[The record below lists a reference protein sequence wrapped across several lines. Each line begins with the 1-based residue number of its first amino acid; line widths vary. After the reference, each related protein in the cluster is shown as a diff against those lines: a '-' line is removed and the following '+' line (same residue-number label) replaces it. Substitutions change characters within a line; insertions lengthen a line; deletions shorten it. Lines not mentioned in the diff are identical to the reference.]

1 MRTRDSKENTA
12 SPGGAQLGFFFEE
25 PVVDGTITR
34 PEKPTLPERAA
45 SVQDNESE
53 KGSMRRKPRVV
64 EGSTLPAW
72 ARATM
77 PGKPAGPTEPQ
88 GELEAE
94 PEPRVWRVAELVS
107 DVRRHTEDAYGDLRV
122 RGEISNLRAAPSGH
136 LYFTL
141 KDGEAALP
149 AVMFRK
155 EALKL
160 RFRPEDGLEVLLGG
174 RASVYEQRGQLQ
186 LVAETLEPVGAG
198 SLQVAFEQLKK
209 KLEAEGLFAMD
220 RKRPLPLY
228 PRCVGIVTSPAGAV
242 IRDFLNVAGRRHA
255 ALDVLLYPAVVQ
267 GEAAAREIA
276 AGLAYFNR
284 LRSVDVIVVAR
295 GGGSLEDLQ
304 PFNSEMVARAIADS
318 TLPVVSAV
326 GHETD
331 FTIADFVADLRAPTP
346 SAAAELITAAQHRV
360 EEHVEQL
367 CARLTRGSR
376 WMVAMARQRFAG
388 LGAEASFARWRGSLQ
403 RREQRADEL
412 RFRLERAGVASMGQ
426 ARERVERV
434 SARLLRQD
442 ATHRVCVMRERLE
455 ALQLRLENAAGQR
468 WLASRKRHEGAAG
481 ALGRYDATQCLL
493 RMDRTV
499 DELRG
504 RLERAAAARLRGA
517 RHRREAA
524 ARGLET
530 LSPLAV
536 LRRGYAVVFAEDGSV
551 VTRAGDAG
559 EQIRVRLREG
569 ELAAQVIGRTI
580 EGA

>member
-1 MRTRDSKENTA
+1 M
-12 SPGGAQLGFFFEE
+12 P
-25 PVVDGTITR
+25 
-34 PEKPTLPERAA
+34 PEANRA
-45 SVQDNESE
+45 
-53 KGSMRRKPRVV
+53 
-64 EGSTLPAW
+64 
-72 ARATM
+72 
-77 PGKPAGPTEPQ
+77 EPQ
-88 GELEAE
+88 EEDAE
-94 PEPRVWRVAELVS
+94 RRVWRVAELVS
-107 DVRRHTEDAYGDLRV
+107 DVRRHTEDAYSDLRV

-136 LYFTL
+136 VYFTL

-160 RFRPEDGLEVLLGG
+160 RFRPEDGLEVLLCG

-186 LVAETLEPVGAG
+186 LVAESLEPVGAG

-209 KLEAEGLFAMD
+209 KLELEGLFAMD

-228 PRCVGIVTSPAGAV
+228 PRCVGIITSPTGAV

-255 ALDVLLYPAVVQ
+255 ALDVLLYPAMVQ

-276 AGLAYFNR
+276 AGLAYFNHAR
-284 LRSVDVIVVAR
+284 NVDVIVVAR

-304 PFNSEMVARAIADS
+304 PFNSELVARAIADS
-318 TLPVVSAV
+318 GLPVVSAV

-360 EEHVEQL
+360 EEHIGEL
-367 CARLTRGSR
+367 RARLNRAAR
-376 WMVAMARQRFAG
+376 LLVAMARQRFAE
-388 LGAEASFARWRGSLQ
+388 LGADASFARLRGGLQ
-403 RREQRADEL
+403 RREQRVDEL
-412 RFRLERAGVASMGQ
+412 RFRLERAGVSRVRL

-434 SARLLRQD
+434 SATLLRQD
-442 ATHRVCVMRERLE
+442 ATHRVGLMRERFE
-455 ALQLRLENAAGQR
+455 ALQLRLEQAGGQR
-468 WLASRKRHEGAAG
+468 LIAASKRHEVAAG
-481 ALGRYDATQCLL
+481 ALGRYDGTQCLR
-493 RMDRTV
+493 RMNSQV
-499 DELRG
+499 GELRG
-504 RLERAAAARLRGA
+504 RLERAGAARLRGA
-517 RHRREAA
+517 WHRRDAA

-559 EQIRVRLREG
+559 EAIRVRLGEG
-569 ELAAQVIGRTI
+569 ELAAQVTGKTI